1 LPVLAYYI
9 LFAYTPMFNMQS
21 GGILMAFT
29 RYRVANTFPD
39 LEWVGLHWFRVLWNR
54 LDFWDAFYNTLIIS
68 VGRLLVVFPVP
79 IILALTLNEV
89 GRSLPKRIYQTIFTF
104 PNFLSWILVYSVL
117 QDLFQSSGV
126 INTILMQLGRDPIL
140 FLANSD
146 RFINLSLIFGSDI
159 WRSAGWGAIIYM
171 AAISGIDPSLYE
183 AARIDGANRWQCI
196 TNITWPG
203 IKPTVVV
210 LLILAIGNIMSG
222 GFDQIFQFRNP
233 VNRPVIEILDTFVY
247 YFGFGA
253 QGLNQSFAAA
263 AGLFRALVNF
273 CLLLAANK
281 VTRLLGSDGLF

>member
-1 LPVLAYYI
+1 
-9 LFAYTPMFNMQS
+9 
-21 GGILMAFT
+21 
-29 RYRVANTFPD
+29 
-39 LEWVGLHWFRVLWNR
+39 
-54 LDFWDAFYNTLIIS
+54 
-68 VGRLLVVFPVP
+68 
-79 IILALTLNEV
+79 
-89 GRSLPKRIYQTIFTF
+89 
-104 PNFLSWILVYSVL
+104 
-117 QDLFQSSGV
+117 
-126 INTILMQLGRDPIL
+126 
-140 FLANSD
+140 
-146 RFINLSLIFGSDI
+146 
-159 WRSAGWGAIIYM
+159 M

-183 AARIDGANRWQCI
+183 AARIDGANRWQCM

-247 YFGFGA
+247 YFGFGQ

-263 AGLFRALVNF
+263 AGLFRALINF